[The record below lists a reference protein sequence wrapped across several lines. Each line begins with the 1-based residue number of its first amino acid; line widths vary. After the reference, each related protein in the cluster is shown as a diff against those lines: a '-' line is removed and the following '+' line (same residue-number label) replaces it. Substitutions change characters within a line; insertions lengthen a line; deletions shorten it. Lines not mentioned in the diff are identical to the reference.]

1 MLKKYAK
8 RFSRTVMGG
17 LGPGI
22 RRPGAAV
29 LLSPGDTAEASSEK
43 FRWPPQSRKVVDDE
57 LVIEQTT
64 GGESI
69 GKPKR
74 GTLIAKDI
82 CRVHLSSCSTTEEGF
97 GSGSSLDVSSKE
109 SQDSSKLIRTSSS
122 TSTSSSVLSS
132 VSSSSDGLLDM
143 INQLRCTLYYYAL
156 VPFEILKKT
165 SFSFPFLTKSCDSLV
180 VLLY

>member
-29 LLSPGDTAEASSEK
+29 LLSPGDIDTAE

-57 LVIEQTT
+57 LVREETA
-64 GGESI
+64 GGGGDSI
-69 GKPKR
+69 GRPKQ
-74 GTLIAKDI
+74 GTLIAKDR

-97 GSGSSLDVSSKE
+97 GSESSLEVVASRQSDE
-109 SQDSSKLIRTSSS
+109 SRQLIRRPSS
-122 TSTSSSVLSS
+122 TSTSSSGLSS
-132 VSSSSDGLLDM
+132 VSSSSDGLLDI

-156 VPFEILKKT
+156 VCICF
-165 SFSFPFLTKSCDSLV
+165 V
-180 VLLY
+180 N